1 MCCSCISQPI
11 ARSYQLYIDFI
22 SVAIYIHTTFLLIR
36 AAIFH
41 ESIASSTYV
50 RICTWCFASPIFAC
64 QSQGCHIAAPQIG
77 ADRASR
83 ERDRESVRCAA
94 WSFLVPIYVVSSL
107 SVSKALQLFHSVSCM
122 LRKWE
127 KRGGR
132 RETLSYGT
140 VVSLLVSLCM
150 MLGYVVVLQ
159 ESTNFVSV
167 ATSSFL
173 NYKTTTNKRM
183 QYHRA
188 PAGISCQLILVT
200 TQRIFV

>member
-77 ADRASR
+77 ADR
-83 ERDRESVRCAA
+83 ERDRESVRCAVVI
-94 WSFLVPIYVVSSL
+94 SCTYICRVVFICVQSSTTVSQCLVHA
-107 SVSKALQLFHSVSCM
+107 K
-122 LRKWE
+122 REWE

-140 VVSLLVSLCM
+140 VVYLLVSVCM
-150 MLGYVVVLQ
+150 MLGQQYVVLY
-159 ESTNFVSV
+159 ENTNSVSGIFV

-173 NYKTTTNKRM
+173 NYKTTTTNKRM

-200 TQRIFV
+200 T